1 MNLENIMSKDMIVVN
16 YNTSLKETATL
27 MKQYDIG
34 FVPIHQGSKI
44 VGVITDRDIVVSAT
58 ANGAHFDDTVLKYM
72 TKNPI
77 SIDKTKSLEDALSL
91 MGEKKVK
98 RLLVTYQKKLV
109 GIVSL
114 SDLIHTEM
122 DDKKIVDNLKK
133 IWEIYKNID
142 TYDTEIDAF
151 YL

>member
-34 FVPIHQGSKI
+34 FVPIHQVSKI
-44 VGVITDRDIVVSAT
+44 VGVFTDRDLVVRAR
-58 ANGAHFDDTVLKYM
+58 ANGEHFDDTFLKYM